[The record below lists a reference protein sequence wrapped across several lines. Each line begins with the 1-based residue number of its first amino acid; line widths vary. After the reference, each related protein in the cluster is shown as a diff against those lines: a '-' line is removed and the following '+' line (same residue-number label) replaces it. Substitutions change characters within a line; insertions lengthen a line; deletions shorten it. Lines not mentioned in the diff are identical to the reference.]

1 MKKSNAIYLLLFLFI
16 GSIIIAQ
23 DAENQYL
30 NKRLAEE
37 IKQIEE
43 QERNQLKE
51 KIKEINDRYSN
62 DEITQVVA
70 DSLKLAFAEQTAEQI
85 ETRTLEKKMELFDEK
100 ESDNKIVW
108 NPKTERKINNR
119 LNRFEKKNYLSSD
132 LVFALGINNLVDA
145 SSQLEYLEFDYLKS
159 NFIELGW
166 AWKTNLIPESTL
178 LNLRYG
184 FSFQFNSLTTRD
196 NRMFVSYD
204 GNVELLPIDSS
215 IYNHRAKLNYSNLV
229 IPIHLEIGSRNR
241 RKHSYSEN
249 GSTVN
254 YYYNP
259 NSLLIGAGVYG
270 GLRLGGKQKLKS
282 NTEGHLAV
290 SEELNLYDI
299 AYGFS
304 GYISFPKFITLYGKL
319 DASPLFKNQSN
330 PSHNVSLGLLFGL

>member
-1 MKKSNAIYLLLFLFI
+1 MKKSNAIYFLLFLFI

-119 LNRFEKKNYLSSD
+119 LNRFEKKNYL
-132 LVFALGINNLVDA
+132 
-145 SSQLEYLEFDYLKS
+145 
-159 NFIELGW
+159 
-166 AWKTNLIPESTL
+166 
-178 LNLRYG
+178 
-184 FSFQFNSLTTRD
+184 
-196 NRMFVSYD
+196 
-204 GNVELLPIDSS
+204 
-215 IYNHRAKLNYSNLV
+215 
-229 IPIHLEIGSRNR
+229 
-241 RKHSYSEN
+241 
-249 GSTVN
+249 
-254 YYYNP
+254 
-259 NSLLIGAGVYG
+259 
-270 GLRLGGKQKLKS
+270 
-282 NTEGHLAV
+282 
-290 SEELNLYDI
+290 
-299 AYGFS
+299 
-304 GYISFPKFITLYGKL
+304 
-319 DASPLFKNQSN
+319 
-330 PSHNVSLGLLFGL
+330 

>member
-1 MKKSNAIYLLLFLFI
+1 LTIRTLYPKESELIKKAKADDRVAQLMLYNQHAQKMLAVTRYYVKDLQHAEDVLM
-16 GSIIIAQ
+16 IAFYKAFTRIHQ
-23 DAENQYL
+23 FKN
-30 NKRLAEE
+30 
-37 IKQIEE
+37 
-43 QERNQLKE
+43 
-51 KIKEINDRYSN
+51 EINF
-62 DEITQVVA
+62 EGW
-70 DSLKLAFAEQTAEQI
+70 L
-85 ETRTLEKKMELFDEK
+85 
-100 ESDNKIVW
+100 
-108 NPKTERKINNR
+108 RKINNR

-159 NFIELGW
+159 HFIELGW

-270 GLRLGGKQKLKS
+270 GLRLGGKQKFKS